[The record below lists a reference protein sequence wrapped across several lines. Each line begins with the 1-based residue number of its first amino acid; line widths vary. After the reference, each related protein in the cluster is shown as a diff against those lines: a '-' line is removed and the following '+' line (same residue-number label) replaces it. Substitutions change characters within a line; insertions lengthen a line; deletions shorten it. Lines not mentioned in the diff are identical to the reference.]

1 MKILF
6 INGSPNP
13 DGATAAILSVIRQT
27 AEEKAHDC
35 RTVCLGEQ
43 NIHFCIGCKACYE
56 TGVCCQRDDMDK
68 LHAAMEEADAIV
80 MGLPSYWGD
89 MPGHAKVFIDRTT
102 PCCDTNAGHSTF
114 SDGKVGYAVAVRAG
128 PTTRESDHLIASVE
142 HFFGHLH
149 IEMKGSAYLTLAD
162 TKEQVLARKNEIL
175 AQCENWF

>member
-13 DGATAAILSVIRQT
+13 DGATAAILSVIREA
-27 AEEKAHDC
+27 AEMKAHDC

-43 NIHFCIGCKACYE
+43 NIHFCIGCKVCYE

-68 LHAAMEEADAIV
+68 LHAAMEKADCIV

-102 PCCDTNAGHSTF
+102 PYCDTNAGHSTF

-128 PTTRESDHLIASVE
+128 PTARESDHLIASVE
-142 HFFGHLH
+142 HF
-149 IEMKGSAYLTLAD
+149 
-162 TKEQVLARKNEIL
+162 
-175 AQCENWF
+175 